1 MRIWPVALA
10 LLTLTA
16 FTPLSAQD
24 WEAGLLVANQT
35 YPSLTINMVSAGS
48 YRLQPGSKTITA
60 LRAGRT
66 VLELPGG
73 SLQVSAMFQP
83 FTTATGRVNLTSS
96 TVVQGS
102 LRTQQFGLGAMYYF
116 TTPVALGA
124 GLDVRAERLAAT
136 TQFPGGSG
144 SSAVNL
150 VRPWARANAGYAFST
165 ASGVKPFIKLELAAP
180 LVHRSLNTN
189 TFSDTDLVAAM
200 APRFQGGI
208 YLGVT
213 F

>member
-1 MRIWPVALA
+1 MRIWPMAFA
-10 LLTLTA
+10 SLTLTA

-35 YPSLTINMVSAGS
+35 YPTLNINMVSAGS
-48 YRLQPGSKTITA
+48 YRLRPGSKTITA

-83 FTTATGRVNLTSS
+83 FTTATGRVNISRS
-96 TVVQGS
+96 NIVQANF
-102 LRTQQFGLGAMYYF
+102 RTQQFGLGAMYYF
-116 TTPVALGA
+116 KTPVALGA
-124 GLDVRAERLAAT
+124 GLDVRAERLAAST
-136 TQFPGGSG
+136 RFLGVSN
-144 SSAVNL
+144 SAAVNL
-150 VRPWARANAGYAFST
+150 VRPWARANAGYVFTPSPD
-165 ASGVKPFIKLELAAP
+165 VKPFIKIELAAP
-180 LVHRSLNTN
+180 LVNRRLNTSRY
-189 TFSDTDLVAAM
+189 SDTDLVAAM

-208 YLGVT
+208 YLGVN